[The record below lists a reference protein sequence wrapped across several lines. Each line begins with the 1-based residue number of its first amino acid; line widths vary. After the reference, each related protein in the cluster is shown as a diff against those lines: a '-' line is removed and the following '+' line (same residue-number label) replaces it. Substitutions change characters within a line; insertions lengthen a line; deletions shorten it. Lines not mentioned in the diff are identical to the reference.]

1 MAVPGG
7 GESFASIRD
16 EFGLPVRFP
25 DAVLAEAER
34 AATEAAR
41 GGQADREDAT
51 DLPLVTIDPPG
62 SKDLDQALLVQIRQG
77 GGFRVHYAIADL
89 GSFVTPGSALDVE

>member
-1 MAVPGG
+1 MASRAASG
-7 GESFASIRD
+7 GEGFAAIRT

-25 DAVLAEAER
+25 DPVLAEAEQAV
-34 AATEAAR
+34 AAWGR
-41 GGQADREDAT
+41 GGAGSGAREDAT

-62 SKDLDQALLVQIRQG
+62 SKDLDQAVLVQARPG

-89 GSFVTPGSALDVE
+89 GSFVSPD